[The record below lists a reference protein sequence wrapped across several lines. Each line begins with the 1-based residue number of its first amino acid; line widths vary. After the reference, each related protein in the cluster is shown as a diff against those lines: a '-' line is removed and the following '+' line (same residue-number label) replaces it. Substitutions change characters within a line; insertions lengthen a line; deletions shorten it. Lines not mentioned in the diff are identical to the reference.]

1 MHFLSYYLNVNKWT
15 AIAFRPLRDIYFFG
29 FGLLGNF
36 YSKDMTLTVQW
47 AIDDFQSEEY
57 IKEFMDSE
65 KDPEKKW
72 FLVDIRQF
80 GEKPVKVS
88 KGSLIHCKVK
98 SMNDDDSGA
107 INSTF
112 YGYNGEKEYYSAL
125 DGQEYDFDTV
135 DSSHNNNFTS
145 CEFG

>member
-1 MHFLSYYLNVNKWT
+1 MNKWS

-29 FGLLGNF
+29 FGLTTNF
-36 YSKDMTLTVQW
+36 YSKDMILKVQW
-47 AIDDFQSEEY
+47 AIDDFQSKEY
-57 IKEFMDSE
+57 IKEFKDSE

-98 SMNDDDSGA
+98 SMQDDDSGE

-112 YGYNGEKEYYSAL
+112 YGYNGFKEYYSVL
-125 DGQEYDFDTV
+125 EGQEYDFDTV
-135 DSSHNNNFTS
+135 DSSHNNNFTC
-145 CEFG
+145 CEYG

>member
-1 MHFLSYYLNVNKWT
+1 
-15 AIAFRPLRDIYFFG
+15 
-29 FGLLGNF
+29 
-36 YSKDMTLTVQW
+36 MTLTVQW

-98 SMNDDDSGA
+98 SMNDDMA
-107 INSTF
+107 INRTF
-112 YGYNGEKEYYSAL
+112 YGCNGEKKYYSVFE
-125 DGQEYDFDTV
+125 GQEYDFDTV
-135 DSSHNNNFTS
+135 ESSHN
-145 CEFG
+145 